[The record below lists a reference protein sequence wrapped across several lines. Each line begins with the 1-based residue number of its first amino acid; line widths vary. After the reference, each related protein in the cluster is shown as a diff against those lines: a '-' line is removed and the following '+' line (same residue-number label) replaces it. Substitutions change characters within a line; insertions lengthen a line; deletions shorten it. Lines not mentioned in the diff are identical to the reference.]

1 MNMATIAGILA
12 CLSYALATA
21 IVVRSLKYDIP
32 LRRPTLLS
40 AAFVGLGLHGLY
52 LYHTLFPGAG
62 VQLGVTTMACLFA
75 FVLAATGT
83 LVALYR
89 QIEALLAPAYPAAC
103 FGIIVSLLFS
113 HEITPSENLGSGLV
127 THILLSI
134 SAYSLL
140 ALAFSQAILLW
151 IQNYQLKHR
160 HLHDLLHL
168 LPPLQTM
175 ESYLFD
181 LISIGMVLLTVAIG
195 TGFIYVDDFFAQHLV
210 HKTAFALGAWSVLWV
225 LLFGRNLWGWRGM
238 IAVRWTL
245 TGFMLLTV
253 GYFGSKVVLEFILQK
268 V

>member
-1 MNMATIAGILA
+1 MANIAGIMA
-12 CLSYALATA
+12 CLSYGLATFV
-21 IVVRSLKYDIP
+21 VVRSLKNDIP
-32 LRRPTLLS
+32 LRRHLLLTS
-40 AAFVGLGLHGLY
+40 AFVGLGLHGYY
-52 LYHTLFPGAG
+52 LYSELFPGEG
-62 VQLGVTTMACLFA
+62 VQLGVTTMASLFA
-75 FVLAATGT
+75 FVLAGTGT
-83 LVALYR
+83 VVALYR
-89 QIEALLAPAYPAAC
+89 HIEALLAPSYPAAC
-103 FGIIVSLLFS
+103 FGIVVSLLLS
-113 HEITPSENLGSGLV
+113 DRITPIEELGTGLIA
-127 THILLSI
+127 HILLSV
-134 SAYSLL
+134 SAYSIL

-160 HLHDLLHL
+160 HIHDLLHL

-181 LISIGMVLLTVAIG
+181 LISIGMALLTVAIG

-210 HKTAFALGAWSVLWV
+210 HKTAFALGAWCVLWL

-253 GYFGSKVVLEFILQK
+253 GYFGSKVVLELILHK

>member
-1 MNMATIAGILA
+1 MATIAGILA
-12 CLSYALATA
+12 CLSYGGAALL
-21 IVVRSLKYDIP
+21 VVKSLKTDIP
-32 LRRPTLLS
+32 VKRPTLLS
-40 AAFVGLGLHGLY
+40 VAFAGLALHGYFLY
-52 LYHTLFPGAG
+52 SSLFPGHG
-62 VQLGVTTMACLFA
+62 VQLGVNTMACLFA
-75 FVLAATGT
+75 FVLACTGT

-89 QIEALLAPAYPAAC
+89 HIEALLAPSYPAAC
-103 FGIIVSLLFS
+103 VGIIAALLFNDK
-113 HEITPSENLGSGLV
+113 ITPIEDLGKGLI

-134 SAYSLL
+134 SAYSIL
-140 ALAFSQAILLW
+140 ALAFSQAVLLW

-160 HLHDLLHL
+160 HIHDILHL

-195 TGFIYVDDFFAQHLV
+195 TGFIFVDDFFAQHLL
-210 HKTAFALGAWSVLWV
+210 HKTAFAVGAWCVLWL

-238 IAVRWTL
+238 IAVKWTL

-253 GYFGSKVVLEFILQK
+253 GYFGSKVVLELILEK